1 MTYSDSSNQFDPI
14 ETKNAIAEHADA
26 YRAYQRMVTHELRN
40 TGSGNKW
47 GCSEKAR
54 YTHSVTK
61 LMELG
66 KTVKDIAR
74 LEEGI

>member
-14 ETKNAIAEHADA
+14 ETAAAITEHADA
-26 YRAYQRMVTHELRN
+26 FRAYQRMTAHELRN
-40 TGSGNKW
+40 TAGGNKW